1 MFDLCGFFE
10 VWIKGAGNEN
20 SVIENP
26 EESKDGLQSA
36 EWQRSL
42 LKILLV
48 RLLTEARKLLVRRG
62 LHQVLLT
69 SGVAT
74 SGVARTDK
82 SLVCTFCANVHLL
95 FSEG

>member
-10 VWIKGAGNEN
+10 VWIKAGAGNEK

-48 RLLTEARKLLVRRG
+48 RLLIEARKLLVRCG

-74 SGVARTDK
+74 LCVAYIRCCK
-82 SLVCTFCANVHLL
+82 N
-95 FSEG
+95 